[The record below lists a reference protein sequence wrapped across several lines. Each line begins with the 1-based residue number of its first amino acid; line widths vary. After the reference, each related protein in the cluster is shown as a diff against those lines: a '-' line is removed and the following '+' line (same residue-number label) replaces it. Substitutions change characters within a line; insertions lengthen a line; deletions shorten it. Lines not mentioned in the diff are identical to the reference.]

1 MEPGLGTCRV
11 RTWAST
17 RGSSCST
24 FPLTS
29 RARRLRR
36 PLTLPGS
43 SLSLFPAE
51 TEKPLK
57 TMEPSQNRS
66 QQAHLLQ
73 HQSTTTTTAHFH
85 RDGAVP
91 GHTRTQRMSLPTKGN
106 LGSKSPSQLRSLLQ
120 AGSVL
125 SYEESICTMESSPLW
140 CKVPGMGGRG
150 LSGTAHPGLRAQ
162 LPFQVPHPPFPSPFH
177 QQLHVTKSPFSL
189 RFMAL
194 HSWKMPRSLE
204 KRCDL
209 CALAVPTWWEC
220 TGSQDP
226 ALGVGDPAVTWFI
239 WLSSLLTLLEGLR
252 LTHFLLR
259 SFLLPCQLLEF
270 KPSLC
275 SSSAFRV

>member
-1 MEPGLGTCRV
+1 MRTALLQFPAAHPAQTPNIPLLGWIYAQLREAGWKGMEPGLGTCRV

-73 HQSTTTTTAHFH
+73 HQSTTTTTAPFH

-91 GHTRTQRMSLPTKGN
+91 GHTRTQRMSLPTKGS

-125 SYEESICTMESSPLW
+125 S
-140 CKVPGMGGRG
+140 VR
-150 LSGTAHPGLRAQ
+150 
-162 LPFQVPHPPFPSPFH
+162 
-177 QQLHVTKSPFSL
+177 
-189 RFMAL
+189 
-194 HSWKMPRSLE
+194 
-204 KRCDL
+204 
-209 CALAVPTWWEC
+209 
-220 TGSQDP
+220 
-226 ALGVGDPAVTWFI
+226 
-239 WLSSLLTLLEGLR
+239 
-252 LTHFLLR
+252 
-259 SFLLPCQLLEF
+259 
-270 KPSLC
+270 
-275 SSSAFRV
+275 